1 GDLPDAVVREI
12 RDQTDGVPLFI
23 EELTRAVVEGGRE
36 GSAGGIPTTLQA
48 SLMSRLDRLGP
59 AKELAQLA
67 AVIGRRFSWAL
78 LDAIAQRSE
87 AEVAAVLEQLMDA
100 GLIFPEGTG

>member
-1 GDLPDAVVREI
+1 MWSREI
-12 RDQTDGVPLFI
+12 LDQTDGVPLFI
-23 EELTRAVVEGGRE
+23 EELTQAVVEGGRE

-59 AKELAQLA
+59 AKELAQLS

-78 LDAIAQRSE
+78 LAADRRAQRGGARRPASSS
-87 AEVAAVLEQLMDA
+87 
-100 GLIFPEGTG
+100 